1 MERELTQT
9 GITGHFIAG
18 RPDTGGSRRLER
30 FDPATGEQM
39 GYVTL
44 GDESTINTAVD
55 SSSNAYQD
63 WRLVEPAKRA
73 VIIRKFCDAVSAH
86 ADELCRLITLEH
98 GKTLLDAQGEL
109 QRGIENI
116 EYATGIAEHLKGEYS
131 KAVGPDIDSWSEMSP
146 LGVVVGITPFNFPVM
161 VPMWMFPLAV
171 ACGNTF
177 ILKPSEKVP
186 TAGYRLAELF
196 SEAGLPD
203 GVFNVVQGDH
213 DTTGWLLQHPS
224 VKAASFVGSTP
235 VARSIYKA
243 SSESG
248 KRVQALGGAK
258 NHAVVLS
265 DADVEMATNAIM
277 GAAYGSCGQR
287 CMALSVVV
295 SVGDETADKVAD
307 ALSKK
312 VSGLNIGPGMN
323 NLDMGPLNSS
333 PQRDRIVDLIQECM
347 DQGATI
353 LVDGRKHESY
363 QQPGFYLGGT
373 LFDNVRPGMSIYD
386 EEIFGP
392 VLCLVRVK
400 TASDAMRIVNDS
412 QYGNGTCIFTRDG
425 YSARAYAD
433 KVESGM
439 VGINVPLPVPVANHS
454 FGGWKDS
461 RFGDLAAYGPDG
473 VRFYTRRKT
482 ITERW
487 TSPVDDS
494 AIDFSFPGTRP
505 TE

>member
-1 MERELTQT
+1 MAQAE
-9 GITGHFIAG
+9 ITGHFIG
-18 RPDTGGSRRLER
+18 GKPDMGGARKLER

-39 GYVTL
+39 GYVAL
-44 GDESTINTAVD
+44 ADETTVNAAVD
-55 SSSNAYQD
+55 SSKNAYQD
-63 WRLVEPAKRA
+63 WRVVEPAKRA
-73 VIIRKFCDAVSAH
+73 VILRRFCELVNVH
-86 ADELCRLITLEH
+86 GDELCQLITREH
-98 GKTLLDAQGEL
+98 GKTLLDSQGEL

-116 EYATGIAEHLKGEYS
+116 EYATGIAEHLKGEHS
-131 KAVGPDIDSWSEMSP
+131 KAVGPDIDSWSELLP

-171 ACGNTF
+171 ACGNAF

-203 GVFNVVQGDH
+203 GVFNIVQGDQE
-213 DTTGWLLQHPS
+213 TAGSLMQHPDI
-224 VKAASFVGSTP
+224 KAASFVGSTP

-243 SSESG
+243 SGDTG

-258 NHAVVLS
+258 NHAVVLP
-265 DADVEMATNAIM
+265 DADVESATNAIM

-295 SVGDETADKVAD
+295 SVGDETADAVAKV
-307 ALSKK
+307 LNKK
-312 VSGLNIGPGMN
+312 VSELNIGPGVD
-323 NLDMGPLNSS
+323 NLDMGPLNSA
-333 PQRDRIVDLIQECM
+333 PQRDRIVDLIQEGV

-353 LVDGRKHESY
+353 LVDGRRHASD

-373 LFDNVRPGMSIYD
+373 LFDHVQPGMSIYD

-392 VLCLVRVK
+392 VLCLVRAK
-400 TASDAMRIVNDS
+400 TANDAMRIINDS

-425 YSARAYAD
+425 YSARTYANE
-433 KVESGM
+433 VEAGM

-473 VRFYTRRKT
+473 IRFYTRRKT

-487 TSPVDDS
+487 TSAPDDKG
-494 AIDFSFPGTRP
+494 IDFAFPGSRSSG
-505 TE
+505 

>member
-1 MERELTQT
+1 MERQVAVTE
-9 GITGHFIAG
+9 ITGHFIGGKPNA
-18 RPDTGGSRRLER
+18 RGSRKLER
-30 FDPATGEQM
+30 FDPATGEQI

-44 GDESTINTAVD
+44 ANETAVNATVE
-55 SSSNAYQD
+55 SSISAFKE

-73 VIIRKFCDAVSAH
+73 VILRRFCDLVIARAE
-86 ADELCRLITLEH
+86 ELCQLITREH
-98 GKTLLDAQGEL
+98 GKTMLDSKGEL

-116 EYATGIAEHLKGEYS
+116 EYATGIAEHLKGEHS
-131 KAVGPDIDSWSEMSP
+131 KSVGPDIDSWSELSP

-161 VPMWMFPLAV
+161 VPLWMFPLAV

-203 GVFNVVQGDH
+203 GVFNVLQGDQE
-213 DTTGWLLQHPS
+213 TAGWLLKHPDI
-224 VKAASFVGSTP
+224 KAASFVGSTP
-235 VARSIYKA
+235 VAKSIYKA
-243 SSESG
+243 SGDSG

-258 NHAVVLS
+258 NHAVVLP
-265 DADVEMATNAIM
+265 DADVETAANAIM

-295 SVGDETADKVAD
+295 SVGDETADAVATT
-307 ALSKK
+307 LSKK
-312 VSGLNIGPGMN
+312 VSGLNIGPGPD
-323 NLDMGPLNSS
+323 NLDMGPLNSGL
-333 PQRDRIVDLIQECM
+333 QRDRIVGLIQEGI
-347 DQGATI
+347 DQGATM
-353 LVDGRKHESY
+353 LVDGRRHTSY

-373 LFDNVRPGMSIYD
+373 LFDNVKPGMSIYD

-400 TASDAMRIVNDS
+400 TAAEAMRIINDN

-425 YSARAYAD
+425 YSARTYANE
-433 KVESGM
+433 VEAGM

-487 TSPVDDS
+487 SSPAADS
-494 AIDFSFPGTRP
+494 GIDFAFPGSRTVG
-505 TE
+505 

>member
-1 MERELTQT
+1 MAQT
-9 GITGHFIAG
+9 EITGHFIG
-18 RPDTGGSRRLER
+18 GKPDTSGSQKLER

-39 GYVTL
+39 GYVVL
-44 GDESTINTAVD
+44 ADETTVKTAVE
-55 SSSNAYQD
+55 SSKTAYQD
-63 WRLVEPAKRA
+63 WRVVEPAKRA
-73 VIIRKFCDAVSAH
+73 VILRRFCELVTAQ
-86 ADELCRLITLEH
+86 ADELCLLVTREH
-98 GKTLLDAQGEL
+98 GKTIMDAQGEL
-109 QRGIENI
+109 QRGVENI
-116 EYATGIAEHLKGEYS
+116 EFATGIAEHLKGEYS
-131 KAVGPDIDSWSEMSP
+131 KAVGPDIDSWSELSP

-161 VPMWMFPLAV
+161 VPMWMFPLAI

-203 GVFNVVQGDH
+203 GVFNVVQGDQQ
-213 DTTGWLLQHPS
+213 TAGWLLRHPDI
-224 VKAASFVGSTP
+224 KAASFVGSTP

-243 SSESG
+243 SGDSG

-258 NHAVVLS
+258 NHAVVLP
-265 DADVEMATNAIM
+265 DADVETATNAIM

-295 SVGDETADKVAD
+295 SVGDETADAVAD
-307 ALSKK
+307 VLSKK
-312 VSGLNIGPGMN
+312 VSGLNIGPGVD

-333 PQRDRIVDLIQECM
+333 PQRDRIVGLIQEGV

-353 LVDGRKHESY
+353 LVDGRRHASY

-373 LFDNVRPGMSIYD
+373 LFDNVKPGMSIYD

-400 TASDAMRIVNDS
+400 TAADAMRIINDN

-425 YSARAYAD
+425 YSARTYANE
-433 KVESGM
+433 VEAGM

-487 TSPVDDS
+487 SS
-494 AIDFSFPGTRP
+494 AADGKGIDFAFPGSRSAV
-505 TE
+505 

>member
-1 MERELTQT
+1 MERHLAATE
-9 GITGHFIAG
+9 ITGHFVG
-18 RPDTGGSRRLER
+18 GKPDGTGSKKLER
-30 FDPATGEQM
+30 FDPATGEKI
-39 GYVTL
+39 GYVML
-44 GDESTINTAVD
+44 ADETTVNAAVE
-55 SSSNAYQD
+55 SSISAFQE

-73 VIIRKFCDAVSAH
+73 VILRRFCDLVNARAE
-86 ADELCRLITLEH
+86 ELCQLITREH
-98 GKTLLDAQGEL
+98 GKTLLDSKGEL

-116 EYATGIAEHLKGEYS
+116 EYATGIAEHLKGEHS
-131 KAVGPDIDSWSEMSP
+131 KAVGPDIDSWSELSP

-161 VPMWMFPLAV
+161 VPLWMFPLAV
-171 ACGNTF
+171 ACGNAF

-203 GVFNVVQGDH
+203 GVFNVLQGDQK
-213 DTTGWLLQHPS
+213 TAGWLLKHPDI
-224 VKAASFVGSTP
+224 KAASFVGSTP
-235 VARSIYKA
+235 VAKSIYKA
-243 SSESG
+243 SGESG

-258 NHAVVLS
+258 NHAVVLP
-265 DADVEMATNAIM
+265 DADIESATNAIM

-295 SVGDETADKVAD
+295 SVGDETADEVADVLTKKVA
-307 ALSKK
+307 
-312 VSGLNIGPGMN
+312 GLNIGPGMDD
-323 NLDMGPLNSS
+323 LDMGPLNSG
-333 PQRDRIVDLIQECM
+333 PQRDRIVDLIQEGV

-353 LVDGRKHESY
+353 LIDGRRHGSY

-373 LFDNVRPGMSIYD
+373 LFDNVQPGMSIYD

-392 VLCLVRVK
+392 VLCLVRVR
-400 TASDAMRIVNDS
+400 TAADAMRIINDS

-425 YSARAYAD
+425 YSARTYANE
-433 KVESGM
+433 VEAGM

-487 TSPVDDS
+487 ASS
-494 AIDFSFPGTRP
+494 ADGRGIDFAFPGSRP
-505 TE
+505 A